1 MFITQR
7 DKIHN
12 RYEATERKLI
22 TAINLMVQLL
32 DCEGCPLDC
41 HQDGTLYCE
50 EKIRE
55 QINKN
60 TKEDAKI
67 QIEKISN
74 LEQKVKGTF
83 GAAIEDTLRL
93 TNEMNHDIVLQ
104 RIKTAFLEKF
114 NEICKKHG
122 LPKQQIH
129 ISRKKR

>member
-7 DKIHN
+7 DEIHN
-12 RYEATERKLI
+12 KYEATERKLI

-32 DCEGCPLDC
+32 DCERCPLDC
-41 HQDGTLYCE
+41 HQDGTLHCE

-74 LEQKVKGTF
+74 LEQKVKGIF
-83 GAAIEDTLRL
+83 RAAIEDTLQQ

-104 RIKTAFLEKF
+104 RIVTAFLEEF
-114 NEICKKHG
+114 NEICRKHG

-129 ISRKKR
+129 ISRKKT